1 MNGFWNKRYL
11 QSDGATT
18 VEFAIVL
25 PLLLTLIFG
34 AIEFSLYLYNRQ
46 VLTNAC
52 REAARTGVIM
62 RMRTDPTATTAEE
75 EIVKN
80 KFNAILSSVPLVT
93 FGSAG
98 PPSPQ
103 IAFDLGADN
112 RINFGDNLT
121 VQADYTYDFLF
132 LANLGIGPIT
142 IHAFSKMKM
151 E

>member
-1 MNGFWNKRYL
+1 MNGLTNKFYL

-25 PLLLTLIFG
+25 PVLLSLIFG

-62 RMRTDPTATTAEE
+62 RIRTDPTVTTEE
-75 EIVKN
+75 EQIVKD
-80 KFNAILSSVPLVT
+80 KFAAILNSVPLIT

-98 PPSPQ
+98 TPTPQ
-103 IAFDLGADN
+103 VIFDLGPDN
-112 RINFGDNLT
+112 RITFGDGLT

-132 LANLGIGPIT
+132 LSNLGIGPIT